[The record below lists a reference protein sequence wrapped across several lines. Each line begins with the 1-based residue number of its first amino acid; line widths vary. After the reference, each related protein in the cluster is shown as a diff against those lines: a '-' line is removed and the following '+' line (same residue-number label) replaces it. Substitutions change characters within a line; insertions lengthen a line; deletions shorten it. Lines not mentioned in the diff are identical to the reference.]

1 MKAEESIR
9 YVQDA
14 DTAILFIHG
23 ILGTPNHFISFLPFV
38 PSNWS
43 IYNVLL
49 KGHGGSVKDFSAASM
64 SEWKQQ
70 VHMAFQSLLASHDKV
85 VIAAHSMGTLFA
97 MQEATNNQA
106 AALFLLNTPLKIRI
120 TPQLFSTLWKVF
132 QGNIRPDDEWAIA
145 AYHAYGIASDTNILH
160 YIGWVPRYLELFS
173 EIRKTRR
180 ITPQLATK
188 AQVYLSLQDEMVSPK
203 SCKAFENNPH
213 VTVKLLNTSGH
224 FYYSPQD
231 QRILQKDFCDM
242 IQKVLA

>member
-1 MKAEESIR
+1 MKAEENIR

-23 ILGTPNHFISFLPFV
+23 ILGTPNHFIPFLPFV
-38 PSNWS
+38 PANWS

-70 VHMAFQSLLASHDKV
+70 IHMAFQSLLASHDKV

-97 MQEATNNQA
+97 MQETIDNQA

-180 ITPQLATK
+180 ITPQLTTT
-188 AQVYLSLQDEMVSPK
+188 AQVYLSLQDEMVSPQ
-203 SCKAFENNPH
+203 SGKAFENNPH

>member
-9 YVQDA
+9 YVQSA

-23 ILGTPNHFISFLPFV
+23 ILGTPDHFIPFLPFV

-64 SEWKQQ
+64 NEWKQQ
-70 VHMAFQSLLASHDKV
+70 VHIAFQSLSASHDKV
-85 VIAAHSMGTLFA
+85 VIVAHSMGTLFA
-97 MQEATNNQA
+97 MQEAINNQA

-120 TPQLFSTLWKVF
+120 TPRLFSTSWKIF
-132 QGNIRPDDEWAIA
+132 YGKIRPSDERVIA
-145 AYHAYGIASDTNILH
+145 AHRAYGIDSDTNILH

-173 EIRKTRR
+173 EIRKTRK
-180 ITPQLATK
+180 ITHKLTAA

-203 SCKAFENNPH
+203 SGKAFEKNSH

-231 QRILQKDFCDM
+231 QRMLQKDFCDM
-242 IQKVLA
+242 VQKLSE